1 MIPRFSILLLVLL
14 PLILQSQAATEEAVM
29 AAGDRTGLKVEAN
42 VAFTEGPA
50 WHTPSKSVFFTD
62 VLNNR
67 IMRRDA
73 SGAVQVYRSPS
84 MHANGLAFDNENRL
98 IACQGGIADSV
109 RGVTRTES
117 DGTIVYLTDNFQGK
131 RYNAP
136 NDLAIDS
143 KGRIYFTDPRYGP
156 QEGKEIFDKDGKAIE
171 GVYRIDPDGSV
182 TQILTHEID
191 RPNGI
196 AISADEKYI
205 FVADNAGGMPSGNR
219 KLWRFDLNQNGD
231 LDLSSQKELFDWRS
245 SLGIDRG
252 PDGMALGKDGNLYVT
267 AGWNF
272 HDAPVPEPRKYKAG
286 IYVIDPNGKGLQ
298 RFIPIPQ
305 DDITNCTFGGED
317 GNTLFITA
325 GQRLFSIEIE

>member
-1 MIPRFSILLLVLL
+1 MLTRFATLLALISL
-14 PLILQSQAATEEAVM
+14 PFTIHASTEEEVM
-29 AAGDRTGLKVEAN
+29 AEGSHPGLKVEAN

-50 WHTPSKSVFFTD
+50 WHAPSKSMFFTD

-84 MHANGLAFDNENRL
+84 MHANGLAFDNEDRL

-109 RGVTRTES
+109 RGITRTEA
-117 DGTIVYLTDNFQGK
+117 DGTIVYLTDNYQGN

-136 NDLAIDS
+136 NDVAIDS

-156 QEGKEIFDKDGKAIE
+156 QAGKEIFDKDGKAIE

-196 AISADEKYI
+196 AISADEKYLFI
-205 FVADNAGGMPSGNR
+205 ADNAGGMPKGNR
-219 KLWRFDLNQNGD
+219 KLWRFDFKKNGD
-231 LDLSSQKELFDWRS
+231 LNTSTQKELFDWRS

-252 PDGMALGKDGNLYVT
+252 PDGMAVGKDGNLYVT

-272 HDAPVPEPRKYKAG
+272 HHAPVPEPRKYKAG
-286 IYVIDPNGKGLQ
+286 IYVIEPNGKGLQ

-305 DDITNCTFGGED
+305 DDITNSSVEVMGTPCLLRQGSGCS
-317 GNTLFITA
+317 A
-325 GQRLFSIEIE
+325 SRLSS